1 MWYIFR
7 LAKSINTNDHEILSK
22 ISEILMVSMEYHYN
36 GLKLFSLNDTNMF
49 QSKILYQ
56 ELSLMIMVYLKVWF

>member
-36 GLKLFSLNDTNMF
+36 GLKLFSLSDTNMF
-49 QSKILYQ
+49 RSKILYQ

>member
-49 QSKILYQ
+49 RSKILYQ
-56 ELSLMIMVYLKVWF
+56 ELSLMTMVYLKVWF

>member
-49 QSKILYQ
+49 RSKILYQ